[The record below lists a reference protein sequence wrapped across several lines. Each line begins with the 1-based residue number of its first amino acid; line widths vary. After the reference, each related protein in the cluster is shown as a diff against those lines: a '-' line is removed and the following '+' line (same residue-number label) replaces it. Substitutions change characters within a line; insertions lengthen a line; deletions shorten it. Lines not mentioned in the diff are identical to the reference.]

1 MKTNAQLLLT
11 TSPFLKQQED
21 TPAVMR
27 QVIYSLIPAVLA
39 AAWFFG
45 IGALAIIFTGI
56 AASMLAEWIYNR
68 LLKKRN
74 SLTDY
79 SAMLTGLLLALTLP
93 PGIPLWMVVIGAFFA
108 IFVGKL
114 VFGGLG
120 ANTFNPALVGRAFM
134 QASFPVAI
142 TTWGSFGN
150 LSAFSQLR
158 GPLFT
163 LPFVQAKVEAV
174 TMATPLSNMKFGG
187 QIAPLMDLFKGST
200 AGSLGETS
208 AMLLLLGGI
217 YLVARNYINWRIP
230 TAIFLTIAFLAVTLH
245 LIDPQ
250 KFAPAYF
257 HLFSGG
263 LMLGAIYM
271 ATDPVT
277 SPITHRGCWIFGV
290 GIGILVYVIRTWGGL
305 PEGVMYAILLMNG
318 ISPLIN
324 RMAQP
329 RIYGEK
335 LMEQEAANK

>member
-1 MKTNAQLLLT
+1 MKPNVQLLLT

-39 AAWFFG
+39 AAYFFG
-45 IGALAIIFTGI
+45 LGALLIILTGSL
-56 AASMLAEWIYNR
+56 AAVFAEWIYNR
-68 LLKKRN
+68 LLKKSN
-74 SLTDY
+74 SLKDY
-79 SAMLTGLLLALTLP
+79 SALLTGLLLALTLP

-134 QASFPVAI
+134 QASFPVTI
-142 TTWGSFGN
+142 TTWGVFGN
-150 LSAFSQLR
+150 WSVFSQLR
-158 GPLFT
+158 GPIFT
-163 LPFVQAKVEAV
+163 MPFVQSQVEAV

-187 QIAPLMDLFKGST
+187 QIAPLFDLFKGAT

-208 AMLLLLGGI
+208 AIFLLLGGL
-217 YLVARNYINWRIP
+217 YLLVRNYINWRIP
-230 TAIFLTIAFLAVTLH
+230 AAIFLTIAVLAGLLH
-245 LIDPQ
+245 LIDPL
-250 KFAPAYF
+250 KYAPAYF

-271 ATDPVT
+271 ATDPVS
-277 SPITHRGCWIFGV
+277 SPITHKGCWIFGV
-290 GIGILVYVIRTWGGL
+290 GIGLLVYVIRTWGGL

-318 ISPLIN
+318 LSPLIN
-324 RMAQP
+324 RFTQP
-329 RIYGEK
+329 RIYGQIKEVK
-335 LMEQEAANK
+335 KGKE